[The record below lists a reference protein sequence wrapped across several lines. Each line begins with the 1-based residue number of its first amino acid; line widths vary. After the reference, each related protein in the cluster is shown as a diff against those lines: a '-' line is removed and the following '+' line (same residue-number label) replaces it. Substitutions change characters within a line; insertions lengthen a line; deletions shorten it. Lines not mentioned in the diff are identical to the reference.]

1 MSDAFTL
8 ATATGGKP
16 FERSAT
22 SLLGPAD
29 ADHFR
34 IAVGRYGDRW
44 YCDPL
49 PADEV
54 WPAWDGVVPSIS
66 TIKKSSGSDW
76 SYVAMKRI
84 NEALEQRPT
93 HFDGMD
99 FDARYEAM
107 KAINKLGLGGAA
119 KRGTNVHLYAEAKL
133 HGSTWRIPVGAP
145 GHEYI
150 GAVDAWF
157 DQHQPE
163 LVAAEYVV
171 IKRELDGLAH
181 GYGGTPDGLL
191 RIAGALWAIDWKSRG
206 EDSKHGA
213 YPEEAEQIAAGV
225 LGDYMIVAGPN
236 GAHRQ
241 PIPEVA
247 GGLIVSIRPDGAR
260 SYPIDVESAGKNWRA
275 RCSWWNARLEERTPV
290 GKPWPIGKA
299 SPAVATVETVNAAD
313 ATRDNL
319 LRRCRKVAE
328 MSPQGAE
335 WLKAEL
341 VKRSLNVK
349 QATVADFPLVLEV
362 LEQAETYVSAP
373 FDPLPRENSPEN
385 GTVSDPVPVLQTT
398 PPDEGPAVADDDAT
412 FAEMRAAY
420 GALDAAGKA
429 WVGNIVTESIQAGRS
444 LHMVDNR
451 TLRRVRTTLGLAL
464 LAADGTEDD
473 GALRALVHLATGAD
487 AVLFPSVP
495 LGACVS
501 IMSAAEAEEFV
512 SVVHLLRLGLLTRWK
527 DDDGHVR
534 LGVAA

>member
-1 MSDAFTL
+1 MSDAFSL

-49 PADEV
+49 PADDV

-66 TIKKSSGSDW
+66 TIKKASGSDW
-76 SYVAMKRI
+76 SFVAMKRI

-107 KAINKLGLGGAA
+107 KAINKLGLGAAA

-145 GHEYI
+145 GHEYM

-191 RIAGALWAIDWKSRG
+191 RIAGLLWAIDWKSRG

-236 GAHRQ
+236 GAERK

-260 SYPIDVESAGKNWRA
+260 SYPIELDSAGKNWRA

-299 SPAVATVETVNAAD
+299 SPLAAVPVVDEEH

-328 MSPQGAE
+328 MSPAGAE

-341 VKRSLNVK
+341 VKRGLNVR
-349 QATVADFPLVLEV
+349 QATVAEFPLILEV

-373 FDPLPRENSPEN
+373 FDPLPVPP
-385 GTVSDPVPVLQTT
+385 TAPVVSDRVAVPTLDAT
-398 PPDEGPAVADDDAT
+398 PDEGPLVFTDEDDT

-420 GALDAAGKA
+420 GALDDAGRS
-429 WVGNIVTESIQAGRS
+429 WVSQIVTESIQAGRS
-444 LHMVDNR
+444 LHMVDAR
-451 TLRRVRTTLGLAL
+451 SLRRVRVALGLAL
-464 LAADGTEDD
+464 LAGDGTEDD
-473 GALRALVHLATGAD
+473 GAVRALVHLATGVD

-495 LGACVS
+495 LGAAVS
-501 IMSAAEAEEFV
+501 IMSAAEAEVFV
-512 SVVHLLRLGLLTRWK
+512 GAVRLFLDGLLAASV

>member
-34 IAVGRYGDRW
+34 IKVGRYGDRW

-49 PADEV
+49 PADDV
-54 WPAWDGVVPSIS
+54 WPEWDGSVPSIS
-66 TIKKSSGSDW
+66 TIKKASGSDW
-76 SYVAMKRI
+76 SFVAMKRI
-84 NEALEQRPT
+84 NTALEERPN

-107 KAINKLGLGGAA
+107 KAINKLGLSAAA

-133 HGSTWRIPVGAP
+133 HGSTWRIPDGAP

-171 IKRELDGLAH
+171 IKRELDGGI

-191 RIAGALWAIDWKSRG
+191 RIAGLLYAIDWKSRG
-206 EDSKHGA
+206 IDSDHGA

-225 LGDYMIVAGPN
+225 QGDYMIVAGPN
-236 GAHRQ
+236 GAAQRQ

-260 SYPIDVESAGKNWRA
+260 SYPIELEPGGKNWRA
-275 RCSWWNARLEERTPV
+275 RHAWWVARLDERKPV
-290 GKPWPIGKA
+290 GKPWPIGKK
-299 SPAVATVETVNAAD
+299 ATVVVETVNVAD
-313 ATRDNL
+313 YTRDNL
-319 LRRCRKVAE
+319 LRRCRTVAE

-341 VKRSLNVK
+341 VARSLNVK
-349 QATVADFPLVLEV
+349 AATPAEFPLIVEV
-362 LEQAETYVSAP
+362 LEQAETMVSAP
-373 FDPLPRENSPEN
+373 FDPLPAETGSHA
-385 GTVSDPVPVLQTT
+385 PVTDQAPLPVLQATA
-398 PPDEGPAVADDDAT
+398 PDEGWPVIENDAV
-412 FAEMRAAY
+412 FGEMKAAY
-420 GALDAAGKA
+420 AALDAAGKS
-429 WVGNIVTESIQAGRS
+429 WVGDVVAGSIQAGRS
-444 LHMVDNR
+444 LHMVEAR
-451 TLRRVRTTLGLAL
+451 TLRRVRVALGLAL
-464 LAADGTEDD
+464 LASESEGEEAT
-473 GALRALVHLATGAD
+473 RALVHLATGVD

-495 LGACVS
+495 LGAAVS
-501 IMSAAEAEEFV
+501 IMSANEAEVFV
-512 SVVHLLRLGLLTRWK
+512 GAVRLLLAGLLEASV
-527 DDDGHVR
+527 DSDGHVR
-534 LGVAA
+534 LAQAA